1 MHGTNYINIISVRT
15 IHEMI
20 TPPLI
25 IIIWASMIIIDV
37 LLYYWCMLS
46 SCHNAGVYTMLLSFT
61 ALLWTSFY
69 SLLSLDSAVCIL
81 CLSQTISNRWLYV
94 TLCLDFMAPVQSSPA
109 QSSPVGCI
117 IRYVVAF
124 YLPWD
129 TTTQCGYTSVEM
141 CTYPLGLVRGHYLNI
156 WICQACTQ
164 AFLMPSHVH

>member
-1 MHGTNYINIISVRT
+1 
-15 IHEMI
+15 MI

-25 IIIWASMIIIDV
+25 IVIWASMIIIDV

-46 SCHNAGVYTMLLSFT
+46 SCHNAGVYTMPLLSFT

-69 SLLSLDSAVCIL
+69 SSLSLDSAACIL

-117 IRYVVAF
+117 IHYVVAF

-129 TTTQCGYTSVEM
+129 TTTQCGYPSVEM
-141 CTYPLGLVRGHYLNI
+141 CTYLLGLVSGHYLNI